1 MSNNT
6 EGQAKPK
13 FAFAEGEVLLIDK
26 PLTWT
31 SFDVVGKLRNS
42 IKPLKVKVGHAGTLD
57 PLATGLLIVCT
68 GKMTKQIDGFQAE
81 DKEYTGTIT
90 LGATTP
96 SYDLE
101 TEIDQ
106 TFDISNIQDEDI
118 LNAAAG
124 FVGVQDQY
132 PPAHSAIK
140 IGGERVYEKARRGEE
155 VELKARRVEIMEFEV
170 VKIEMPVVHFRIKCS
185 KGTYIR
191 SLCNDIGERLGLP
204 AHMGFL
210 LRSASGCMKVEDAL
224 LFREIEEKIKTLE
237 TNIDLVAENCYI
249 KANITSE
256 NEALNNRLEKL
267 NQPLKSKIIYDFGE
281 QIVILDPNT
290 YYEWLHETEDG
301 FIIEENFVTEYVDE
315 LAKNTNTAYTTR
327 DFNTSNSRIVSVQG
341 PFGYQ
346 IDKAA
351 EVKQIISD
359 IESGIETE
367 REPIYTLKGSVR
379 GENDYGNTYVEIDL
393 TNQKVYLY
401 NQTLLVS
408 LL

>member
-1 MSNNT
+1 MSSNI

-90 LGATTP
+90 LGATTA

-106 TFDISNIQDEDI
+106 TFDISNISEEDI
-118 LNAAAG
+118 IRVAAG

-155 VELKARRVEIMEFEV
+155 VELKARKVEIMEFEV
-170 VKIEMPVVHFRIKCS
+170 LKIELPIVHFRIKCS

-191 SLCNDIGERLGLP
+191 SI
-204 AHMGFL
+204 AHDFG
-210 LRSASGCMKVEDAL
+210 R
-224 LFREIEEKIKTLE
+224 
-237 TNIDLVAENCYI
+237 
-249 KANITSE
+249 
-256 NEALNNRLEKL
+256 ALNNGGHLSSLRRTKSGDFNVKDAWDLTELISQVKE
-267 NQPLKSKIIYDFGE
+267 LKSQSI
-281 QIVILDPNT
+281 
-290 YYEWLHETEDG
+290 
-301 FIIEENFVTEYVDE
+301 
-315 LAKNTNTAYTTR
+315 
-327 DFNTSNSRIVSVQG
+327 
-341 PFGYQ
+341 
-346 IDKAA
+346 
-351 EVKQIISD
+351 
-359 IESGIETE
+359 
-367 REPIYTLKGSVR
+367 
-379 GENDYGNTYVEIDL
+379 
-393 TNQKVYLY
+393 
-401 NQTLLVS
+401 
-408 LL
+408 